1 MKKAKTSLCFLA
13 IAIVFI
19 SIISPL
25 SMNVK
30 ASVRASEYVPGEV
43 IIGLKGASVAAFLPT
58 ISELGATIKRDM
70 SQINAVVVRVTPGSE
85 EKFMQSVK
93 GMPQVA
99 YVERNGIGEA
109 AFTPNDPNWGLLWN
123 MPMIKADKAW
133 DTYRGWNEVTIAI
146 LDTGVDYTHDDLM
159 ANYKAGGYD
168 WVNDDFD
175 PMDGH
180 SHGTHCAGIAA
191 ATLNNAL
198 GVAGVAQC
206 GIWTEKILSDAGSGN
221 NDDLASGILH
231 AADHGVNVISMSL
244 QNYPYSV
251 TVENAVNY
259 AYGKGVLLVAAAG
272 NYQLNLDVT
281 PVYPGS
287 YTNVVDVS
295 ATTSADV
302 FDSSY
307 SNYGTKIEVSAPGT
321 NVYST
326 IPTDSYGYKSGT
338 SMACPHVAG
347 LAALIWSYKPSL
359 TVGEV
364 RNALHTAVDDKG
376 AVGKDSYYG
385 YGRINCQKII
395 GSPEKYQYSFTLSPF
410 IDRVWV
416 NITSQSGGTLIN
428 GKVNITTGPN
438 VCYPAPVL
446 GWASGNNFQ
455 MVFDYRT
462 SLSCYELGLLVGTIS
477 PAAGK
482 LYRTMDGKTWVG
494 PTAITLASISE
505 TSDDSELGQASAM
518 AGEPAAIQYVEGL
531 NPAQTVESGRTYSAQ
546 EFGIRYVPTVSYAL
560 KKVELMAGGGSGLF
574 TLQLRTESAGYPSS
588 TVLKQVTFTM
598 SNTMSWQGVEFDTAV
613 PVTAGTAYWIVFTPV
628 PGSRTSTATAGTL
641 VTHVW
646 DYYNNGPS
654 WDGLQSSL
662 YWMARFY
669 KEVQPRFQYRFTM
682 SSFADRIY
690 VNVTSQTGFTLIY
703 GLVNLTYYSQCYPA
717 PVLGWSAGGKFV
729 MAFDYRTAIGSGCFE
744 LGFLTGTTSPAG
756 GKLYRT
762 IDGVQWYGPT
772 TVTLNTFAET
782 SDAEAKLASAS

>member
-1 MKKAKTSLCFLA
+1 MSLCFLA

-25 SMNVK
+25 SMDVK
-30 ASVRASEYVPGEV
+30 ASPRAAEYVSGEV
-43 IIGLKGASVAAFLPT
+43 IIGLKDTSTVAFLPT
-58 ISELGATIKRDM
+58 ISELGATIKRDL
-70 SQINAVVVRVTPGSE
+70 SQINAVVVRVTHGSE

-109 AFTPNDPNWGLLWN
+109 AFIPNDPNWGLLWN

-133 DTYRGWNEVTIAI
+133 DTYRGWNEITIAI
-146 LDTGVDYTHDDLM
+146 LDTGIDYTHDDLL
-159 ANYKAGGYD
+159 ANYKSGGYD

-206 GIWTEKILSDAGSGN
+206 RIWAEKILDDAGSGN
-221 NDDLASGILH
+221 NGDLASGILH

-244 QNYPYSV
+244 QLYPYSV
-251 TVENAVNY
+251 TAENAVNY

-272 NYQLNLDVT
+272 NYLTNLDVT

-295 ATTSADV
+295 ATTSADL
-302 FDSSY
+302 FDFSY

-321 NVYST
+321 SVYST
-326 IPTDSYGYKSGT
+326 IPGDSYGYKSGT

-376 AVGKDSYYG
+376 AVGKDVYYG

-395 GSPEKYQYSFTLSPF
+395 GSPEKYQYKFALSGYT
-410 IDRVWV
+410 DRVYV
-416 NITSQSGGTLIN
+416 NITTQPGGTLIN
-428 GKVNITTGPN
+428 GKVNVTGGPHQ
-438 VCYPAPVL
+438 CYPAPVL
-446 GWASGNNFQ
+446 GWASGDNFQ

-462 SLSCYELGLLVGTIS
+462 TSGCYELGLLVGKIS
-477 PAAGK
+477 TRSGN
-482 LYRTMDGKTWVG
+482 LYRTSDGTTWTG
-494 PTAITLASISE
+494 PLSITLTTFAEAES
-505 TSDDSELGQASAM
+505 SELQQASAV
-518 AGEPAAIQYVEGL
+518 ANEIAAIQYVEGL
-531 NPAQTVESGRTYSAQ
+531 NVAGTVEVGRTYSAQ

-560 KKVELMAGGGSGLF
+560 KKVELMAGSGTGLF
-574 TLQLRTESAGYPSS
+574 TVQLRTGNSTHPSS
-588 TVLKQVTFTM
+588 TVLQQVSFTM
-598 SNTMSWQGVEFDTAV
+598 SNTMSWQGVEFSNSV
-613 PVTAGTAYWIVFTPV
+613 PVTAGATYWIVFTPV
-628 PGSRTSTATAGTL
+628 PGSRTSTATSGTGIQQ
-641 VTHVW
+641 TW
-646 DYYNNGPS
+646 DYYSNGPG
-654 WDGLQSSL
+654 WDGSNAAL
-662 YWMARFY
+662 YWMAKFY
-669 KEVQPRFQYRFTM
+669 KEVQPRFSYRFIVNP
-682 SSFADRIY
+682 FIDRAY
-690 VNVTSQTGFTLIY
+690 VNVSSQTGFTLIY
-703 GLVNLTYYSQCYPA
+703 GVANITSYSACYPA
-717 PVLGWSAGGKFV
+717 PILGWTASNSFI
-729 MAFDYRTAIGSGCFE
+729 MAFDYRTAVGSGCFE
-744 LGFLTGTTSPAG
+744 LGLLVGTVSTRS

-762 IDGVQWYGPT
+762 SDGIAWMGPT
-772 TVTLNTFAET
+772 AVTLATFAET
-782 SDAEAKLASAS
+782 ADKLEAFSSAK